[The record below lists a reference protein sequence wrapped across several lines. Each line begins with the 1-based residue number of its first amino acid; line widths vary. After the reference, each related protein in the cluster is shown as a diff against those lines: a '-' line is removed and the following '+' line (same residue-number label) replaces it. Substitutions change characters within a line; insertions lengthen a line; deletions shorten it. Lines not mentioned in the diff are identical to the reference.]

1 MSSYFTLPSFARA
14 KKNTEELEKTNPTKP
29 VLNDAD
35 EEFLT
40 KITSQDAAAPEAIQ
54 QEAPVQITDD
64 GEEKELPKSEVTAE
78 AAKSPDQIALPETQ
92 PEELVESE
100 DKQGDEKEVD
110 STKQEA
116 TDTAPDPPEVTPH
129 DGSDDTK
136 AKKTKKN
143 KTFELPSQEE
153 AEAATKGFDYDQ
165 VMKSQGADKSSQQ
178 GEKRTW
184 ASYLPNMTKS
194 QTLPPKENDT
204 TEKDAAKPSND
215 NSDPQPAAA
224 NKTTQAM
231 DQARSWAQYAS
242 TYIPSTSAIPSIPST
257 WTFANKKD
265 FHAEPVYKED
275 GVTIDEAAT
284 KEKQEKEVSVLLDN
298 LSLSSINNRVFS
310 FSAESQKYYDR
321 FTQVLK
327 DTLNG
332 APTAYE
338 DMDKLMRDAGPT
350 LEKNFASMPP
360 FVQTLVKSL
369 PAKLGASLGPE
380 LMAAA
385 SQKQGHD
392 MKAQMEAGEKGGA
405 SAEASGSKDGQQKKT
420 KRRIPGLKSL
430 TSSNGVVASI
440 LRNIVNFLQVRFPF
454 LVSTTNVVMSLA
466 VFSKFFLNEYPS
478 ACPQTFR
485 TDGKKLTH
493 YLPAVLMF
501 VFWYC
506 HKRGKQVRLDREI
519 EEGKAGEASAAD
531 DGKDEFDGSDF
542 DASDSDAGENVDN
555 DDMAEQ
561 IATAVKQDRDNDI
574 DDEHAAALKRK
585 EEALNKP

>member
-35 EEFLT
+35 EQFLT
-40 KITSQDAAAPEAIQ
+40 KITSQDAVAAPEAVQ
-54 QEAPVQITDD
+54 QEPPVQITDD
-64 GEEKELPKSEVTAE
+64 GEEKELPQSEVSAE
-78 AAKSPDQIALPETQ
+78 AAKSPDQIALPETK
-92 PEELVESE
+92 PEELVG
-100 DKQGDEKEVD
+100 DKAKQGDEKEAD
-110 STKQEA
+110 ASKEDFK
-116 TDTAPDPPEVTPH
+116 DTAPDPPEVTPH

-136 AKKTKKN
+136 SKKAKKN

-165 VMKSQGADKSSQQ
+165 AMKSQGADKSQQ

-194 QTLPPKENDT
+194 QTLTKENT
-204 TEKDAAKPSND
+204 TTSSTEKDAKTETDSESTSP
-215 NSDPQPAAA
+215 
-224 NKTTQAM
+224 NKTTQAI

-242 TYIPSTSAIPSIPST
+242 TYIPSAPALPSIPNT

-275 GVTIDEAAT
+275 GTIDEAAT

-350 LEKNFASMPP
+350 LEKNFANMPP

-385 SQKQGHD
+385 SSKPGND
-392 MKAQMEAGEKGGA
+392 MKARMEAGEKG
-405 SAEASGSKDGQQKKT
+405 EASTSANTDQKKK

-466 VFSKFFLNEYPS
+466 VFSKSSP
-478 ACPQTFR
+478 PQPVTHNR
-485 TDGKKLTH
+485 PKKLT
-493 YLPAVLMF
+493 Y
-501 VFWYC
+501 
-506 HKRGKQVRLDREI
+506 
-519 EEGKAGEASAAD
+519 
-531 DGKDEFDGSDF
+531 
-542 DASDSDAGENVDN
+542 
-555 DDMAEQ
+555 
-561 IATAVKQDRDNDI
+561 
-574 DDEHAAALKRK
+574 
-585 EEALNKP
+585 

>member
-35 EEFLT
+35 EQFLT
-40 KITSQDAAAPEAIQ
+40 KITSQDAVAAPEAVQ
-54 QEAPVQITDD
+54 QEPPVQITDD
-64 GEEKELPKSEVTAE
+64 GEEKELPQSEVSAE
-78 AAKSPDQIALPETQ
+78 AAKSPDQIALPETK
-92 PEELVESE
+92 PKELVG
-100 DKQGDEKEVD
+100 DKAKRGDEKEAD
-110 STKQEA
+110 ASKEDFK
-116 TDTAPDPPEVTPH
+116 DTAPDPPEVTPH

-136 AKKTKKN
+136 SKKAKKN

-165 VMKSQGADKSSQQ
+165 AMKSQGADKSQQ

-194 QTLPPKENDT
+194 QTLTKENT
-204 TEKDAAKPSND
+204 TTSSTEKDAKTETDSESTSP
-215 NSDPQPAAA
+215 
-224 NKTTQAM
+224 NKTTQAI

-242 TYIPSTSAIPSIPST
+242 TYIPSAHALPSIPNT
-257 WTFANKKD
+257 WTFANKRD
-265 FHAEPVYKED
+265 FQAEPVYKQD
-275 GVTIDEAAT
+275 GTIDEAAT

-350 LEKNFASMPP
+350 LEKNFANMPP

-385 SQKQGHD
+385 SSKPGND
-392 MKAQMEAGEKGGA
+392 MKARMEAGEKGGEAAGA
-405 SAEASGSKDGQQKKT
+405 STSANTDQKKK

-466 VFSKFFLNEYPS
+466 VFSKLIFFL
-478 ACPQTFR
+478 F
-485 TDGKKLTH
+485 
-493 YLPAVLMF
+493 
-501 VFWYC
+501 
-506 HKRGKQVRLDREI
+506 
-519 EEGKAGEASAAD
+519 
-531 DGKDEFDGSDF
+531 
-542 DASDSDAGENVDN
+542 
-555 DDMAEQ
+555 
-561 IATAVKQDRDNDI
+561 
-574 DDEHAAALKRK
+574 LKPVNIQPTK
-585 EEALNKP
+585 S

>member
-1 MSSYFTLPSFARA
+1 MQRDVASIAAGQHARVAQKDRLHNTTAMSSYFTLPSFARA

-40 KITSQDAAAPEAIQ
+40 KITSQDTAAPEAIQ
-54 QEAPVQITDD
+54 QEPPVQITED
-64 GEEKELPKSEVTAE
+64 GEEKELPQSEATTE
-78 AAKSPDQIALPETQ
+78 AAKSPDQIALPETK
-92 PEELVESE
+92 PEELVASE
-100 DKQGDEKEVD
+100 DKQGDEKDAEASKED
-110 STKQEA
+110 SK
-116 TDTAPDPPEVTPH
+116 DTAPDPPEVTPH

-136 AKKTKKN
+136 PKKTKKN

-165 VMKSQGADKSSQQ
+165 AMKSQGTDKSQQ
-178 GEKRTW
+178 DLEQRE
-184 ASYLPNMTKS
+184 
-194 QTLPPKENDT
+194 PPA
-204 TEKDAAKPSND
+204 EKDVKTETDSET
-215 NSDPQPAAA
+215 QPTA

-242 TYIPSTSAIPSIPST
+242 TYIPSTAAIPSIPSN

-265 FHAEPVYKED
+265 FHAEPVYKKD
-275 GVTIDEAAT
+275 GTIDEAAT

-385 SQKQGHD
+385 SEKPGHD
-392 MKAQMEAGEKGGA
+392 MKARMAAGEKGGAA
-405 SAEASGSKDGQQKKT
+405 SAEASGSKDGQQKK

-466 VFSKFFLNEYPS
+466 VFI
-478 ACPQTFR
+478 
-485 TDGKKLTH
+485 
-493 YLPAVLMF
+493 LMF

-519 EEGKAGEASAAD
+519 EEGKAGEAAAD
-531 DGKDEFDGSDF
+531 DKEEDEFDGSDF
-542 DASDSDAGENVDN
+542 DATDSDGGDNVDN

-561 IATAVKQDRDNDI
+561 IATAVKEDRDNKEEE
-574 DDEHAAALKRK
+574 DEHAAALKRK
-585 EEALNKP
+585 EEVLNKP

>member
-40 KITSQDAAAPEAIQ
+40 KITSQDAAAPEAVQ
-54 QEAPVQITDD
+54 QEPPVQITDD
-64 GEEKELPKSEVTAE
+64 GEEKELPQSEATTE
-78 AAKSPDQIALPETQ
+78 AAKSPDQIALPETK
-92 PEELVESE
+92 PEKLVGS
-100 DKQGDEKEVD
+100 DAKQGDEKEAD
-110 STKQEA
+110 STREDSK
-116 TDTAPDPPEVTPH
+116 DTAPDPPEVTPH

-136 AKKTKKN
+136 PKKTKKN

-165 VMKSQGADKSSQQ
+165 AMKSQGADKSQQ

-194 QTLPPKENDT
+194 QTLSKENPPA
-204 TEKDAAKPSND
+204 EKDAKTETDSET
-215 NSDPQPAAA
+215 QPTA

-242 TYIPSTSAIPSIPST
+242 TYIPSTAAIPSIPSN

-275 GVTIDEAAT
+275 GTIDEAAT

-385 SQKQGHD
+385 SEKPGHD
-392 MKAQMEAGEKGGA
+392 MKARMEAGEKGGA
-405 SAEASGSKDGQQKKT
+405 STEASGSKDGQQKK

-466 VFSKFFLNEYPS
+466 VFI
-478 ACPQTFR
+478 
-485 TDGKKLTH
+485 
-493 YLPAVLMF
+493 LMF

-519 EEGKAGEASAAD
+519 EEGKAGEAAAD
-531 DGKDEFDGSDF
+531 RKEEDEFDGSDF
-542 DASDSDAGENVDN
+542 DATDSDGGDNVDN

-561 IATAVKQDRDNDI
+561 IATAVKEDRDNDEE
-574 DDEHAAALKRK
+574 DEHAAALKRK
-585 EEALNKP
+585 EEVLNKL

>member
-14 KKNTEELEKTNPTKP
+14 KKNTEELEKTNPTNP

-35 EEFLT
+35 EKFLT
-40 KITSQDAAAPEAIQ
+40 KITSQDGAAAPEAVQ
-54 QEAPVQITDD
+54 EEAPVQITDD
-64 GEEKELPKSEVTAE
+64 GEEKQLPQSEATAE
-78 AAKSPDQIALPETQ
+78 GAKSPDQIAVPETK
-92 PEELVESE
+92 PEEVAKEGE
-100 DKQGDEKEVD
+100 DKQVGEEKVDADEGDPK
-110 STKQEA
+110 
-116 TDTAPDPPEVTPH
+116 DTTSDPPEVTPH
-129 DGSDDTK
+129 GGSTDDKRKK
-136 AKKTKKN
+136 AKKN
-143 KTFELPSQEE
+143 KSFELPSQEE

-165 VMKSQGADKSSQQ
+165 AMKTKDANKSQQQ

-184 ASYLPNMTKS
+184 ASYLPNMSKS
-194 QTLPPKENDT
+194 QTLTKDTAPPAS
-204 TEKDAAKPSND
+204 EKDANMMTDSETT
-215 NSDPQPAAA
+215 ST

-242 TYIPSTSAIPSIPST
+242 TYIPSTSALPSIPST

-265 FHAEPVYKED
+265 FRAEPVYKED
-275 GVTIDEAAT
+275 GTIDEAAT

-298 LSLSSINNRVFS
+298 LSLSNINNRVFS

-338 DMDKLMRDAGPT
+338 DMDKLMKDAGPT
-350 LEKNFASMPP
+350 LEKHFESMPP

-385 SQKQGHD
+385 SQKPGND
-392 MKAQMEAGEKGGA
+392 MKARMEASSKGEA
-405 SAEASGSKDGQQKKT
+405 SAQTTEASDSKDGQKK

-466 VFSKFFLNEYPS
+466 VFSKFDLHDS
-478 ACPQTFR
+478 S
-485 TDGKKLTH
+485 TDDHG
-493 YLPAVLMF
+493 
-501 VFWYC
+501 
-506 HKRGKQVRLDREI
+506 
-519 EEGKAGEASAAD
+519 
-531 DGKDEFDGSDF
+531 
-542 DASDSDAGENVDN
+542 
-555 DDMAEQ
+555 
-561 IATAVKQDRDNDI
+561 
-574 DDEHAAALKRK
+574 
-585 EEALNKP
+585 

>member
-29 VLNDAD
+29 VLNKAD

-40 KITSQDAAAPEAIQ
+40 KITSQDAAPAPEAVQ
-54 QEAPVQITDD
+54 QEPPVQITDD
-64 GEEKELPKSEVTAE
+64 GEEKELPQSEITAE
-78 AAKSPDQIALPETQ
+78 AAKSPDQIALPETK
-92 PEELVESE
+92 PEELV
-100 DKQGDEKEVD
+100 GDGAKLGGEKEVD
-110 STKQEA
+110 GPKEESK
-116 TDTAPDPPEVTPH
+116 DTAPDPPEVTPH

-136 AKKTKKN
+136 SKKAKKN

-165 VMKSQGADKSSQQ
+165 AMNSQGADKSQQ

-194 QTLPPKENDT
+194 QTLTKET
-204 TEKDAAKPSND
+204 TTPSAEKDTKTEDDSEATTP
-215 NSDPQPAAA
+215 

-242 TYIPSTSAIPSIPST
+242 TYIPSTSALPSIPNN

-275 GVTIDEAAT
+275 GTIDEAAT

-385 SQKQGHD
+385 SEKPGHD
-392 MKAQMEAGEKGGA
+392 MKARTEAGEKG
-405 SAEASGSKDGQQKKT
+405 EATTDTNDGQKKK

-466 VFSKFFLNEYPS
+466 VFSKFLP
-478 ACPQTFR
+478 PLPPR
-485 TDGKKLTH
+485 TQFSSP
-493 YLPAVLMF
+493 Y
-501 VFWYC
+501 
-506 HKRGKQVRLDREI
+506 
-519 EEGKAGEASAAD
+519 
-531 DGKDEFDGSDF
+531 
-542 DASDSDAGENVDN
+542 
-555 DDMAEQ
+555 
-561 IATAVKQDRDNDI
+561 
-574 DDEHAAALKRK
+574 
-585 EEALNKP
+585 

>member
-40 KITSQDAAAPEAIQ
+40 KITSQDAAAPEAVQ
-54 QEAPVQITDD
+54 QEPPVQIADD
-64 GEEKELPKSEVTAE
+64 GEEKELPQSEATTG
-78 AAKSPDQIALPETQ
+78 AAKSPDQIALPETK
-92 PEELVESE
+92 PEELVRSE
-100 DKQGDEKEVD
+100 DKQGDEKEAEASKED
-110 STKQEA
+110 SK
-116 TDTAPDPPEVTPH
+116 DTVPDPPEVTPN

-136 AKKTKKN
+136 RKKTKKN

-165 VMKSQGADKSSQQ
+165 AMKSQGADKSQQ

-194 QTLPPKENDT
+194 QTLSKENPPA
-204 TEKDAAKPSND
+204 EKDAKTETDSET
-215 NSDPQPAAA
+215 QPTA

-242 TYIPSTSAIPSIPST
+242 TYIPTTAAIPSIPSN

-265 FHAEPVYKED
+265 FHAEPVYKAD
-275 GVTIDEAAT
+275 GTIDEAAT

-385 SQKQGHD
+385 SEKPGHD
-392 MKAQMEAGEKGGA
+392 MKARMEAGEKGGA
-405 SAEASGSKDGQQKKT
+405 STEASGSKDGQQKK

-466 VFSKFFLNEYPS
+466 VFSKLIS
-478 ACPQTFR
+478 TGLA
-485 TDGKKLTH
+485 
-493 YLPAVLMF
+493 
-501 VFWYC
+501 
-506 HKRGKQVRLDREI
+506 
-519 EEGKAGEASAAD
+519 
-531 DGKDEFDGSDF
+531 
-542 DASDSDAGENVDN
+542 
-555 DDMAEQ
+555 
-561 IATAVKQDRDNDI
+561 
-574 DDEHAAALKRK
+574 
-585 EEALNKP
+585 

>member
-40 KITSQDAAAPEAIQ
+40 KITSQDAAAPEAVQ
-54 QEAPVQITDD
+54 QEPPVQITDD
-64 GEEKELPKSEVTAE
+64 GEEKELPQSEATTE
-78 AAKSPDQIALPETQ
+78 AAKSPDQIALPETK
-92 PEELVESE
+92 PEKLVGS
-100 DKQGDEKEVD
+100 DAKQGDEKEAD
-110 STKQEA
+110 STREDSKDA
-116 TDTAPDPPEVTPH
+116 APDPPEVTPH

-136 AKKTKKN
+136 PKKTKKN

-165 VMKSQGADKSSQQ
+165 AMKSQGADKSQQ

-194 QTLPPKENDT
+194 QTLSKENPPA
-204 TEKDAAKPSND
+204 EKDAKTETDSET
-215 NSDPQPAAA
+215 QPTA

-242 TYIPSTSAIPSIPST
+242 TYIPSTAAIPSIPSN

-275 GVTIDEAAT
+275 GTIDEAAT

-385 SQKQGHD
+385 SEKPGHD
-392 MKAQMEAGEKGGA
+392 MKARMEAGEKGGA
-405 SAEASGSKDGQQKKT
+405 STEASGSKDGQQKK

-466 VFSKFFLNEYPS
+466 VFI
-478 ACPQTFR
+478 
-485 TDGKKLTH
+485 
-493 YLPAVLMF
+493 LMF

-519 EEGKAGEASAAD
+519 EEGKAGEAAAD
-531 DGKDEFDGSDF
+531 RKEEDEFDGSDF
-542 DASDSDAGENVDN
+542 DATDSDGGDNVDN

-561 IATAVKQDRDNDI
+561 IATAVKEDRDNEEE
-574 DDEHAAALKRK
+574 DEHAAALKRK
-585 EEALNKP
+585 EEVLNKL

>member
-40 KITSQDAAAPEAIQ
+40 KITSQDAAAPEALQ

-64 GEEKELPKSEVTAE
+64 GEEKKLPESEVTAD
-78 AAKSPDQIALPETQ
+78 AAKSPDQIALPETK
-92 PEELVESE
+92 PEELAGSE
-100 DKQGDEKEVD
+100 DKQADEKEVD
-110 STKQEA
+110 SAKEETK
-116 TDTAPDPPEVTPH
+116 DTAPDPPEVTPH

-165 VMKSQGADKSSQQ
+165 AMNSQGADKSQQ

-194 QTLPPKENDT
+194 QTLTKENDT
-204 TEKDAAKPSND
+204 TEKDTAKAEND
-215 NSDPQPAAA
+215 SELQPTA

-242 TYIPSTSAIPSIPST
+242 TYIPSTSAIPSIPSN

-385 SQKQGHD
+385 SQKPGHD

-405 SAEASGSKDGQQKKT
+405 SAEASGSKDGQKK

-466 VFSKFFLNEYPS
+466 VFSKFILIPIDS
-478 ACPQTFR
+478 PQ
-485 TDGKKLTH
+485 
-493 YLPAVLMF
+493 
-501 VFWYC
+501 
-506 HKRGKQVRLDREI
+506 
-519 EEGKAGEASAAD
+519 
-531 DGKDEFDGSDF
+531 
-542 DASDSDAGENVDN
+542 
-555 DDMAEQ
+555 MA
-561 IATAVKQDRDNDI
+561 KS
-574 DDEHAAALKRK
+574 
-585 EEALNKP
+585 

>member
-165 VMKSQGADKSSQQ
+165 AIKSQGADKSQQQ

-215 NSDPQPAAA
+215 TSDPQPAAA

-380 LMAAA
+380 LMTAA
-385 SQKQGHD
+385 SQKPGND
-392 MKAQMEAGEKGGA
+392 MKARMEAGEKGE
-405 SAEASGSKDGQQKKT
+405 EASGSKDGQQKKT

-466 VFSKFFLNEYPS
+466 VFSKFILIPID
-478 ACPQTFR
+478 CLGMFR
-485 TDGKKLTH
+485 TDDGKTLTH
-493 YLPAVLMF
+493 SLPP
-501 VFWYC
+501 
-506 HKRGKQVRLDREI
+506 HSPHVRLLVLPQARQASPSRPRDR
-519 EEGKAGEASAAD
+519 GRQSRR
-531 DGKDEFDGSDF
+531 SQR
-542 DASDSDAGENVDN
+542 SRRRQRRV
-555 DDMAEQ
+555 
-561 IATAVKQDRDNDI
+561 RR
-574 DDEHAAALKRK
+574 LR
-585 EEALNKP
+585 L

>member
-1 MSSYFTLPSFARA
+1 
-14 KKNTEELEKTNPTKP
+14 
-29 VLNDAD
+29 
-35 EEFLT
+35 
-40 KITSQDAAAPEAIQ
+40 
-54 QEAPVQITDD
+54 
-64 GEEKELPKSEVTAE
+64 
-78 AAKSPDQIALPETQ
+78 
-92 PEELVESE
+92 
-100 DKQGDEKEVD
+100 
-110 STKQEA
+110 
-116 TDTAPDPPEVTPH
+116 
-129 DGSDDTK
+129 
-136 AKKTKKN
+136 
-143 KTFELPSQEE
+143 
-153 AEAATKGFDYDQ
+153 
-165 VMKSQGADKSSQQ
+165 
-178 GEKRTW
+178 
-184 ASYLPNMTKS
+184 
-194 QTLPPKENDT
+194 
-204 TEKDAAKPSND
+204 
-215 NSDPQPAAA
+215 
-224 NKTTQAM
+224 M

-242 TYIPSTSAIPSIPST
+242 TYIPSTSALPSIPNN

-275 GVTIDEAAT
+275 GTIDEAAT

-385 SQKQGHD
+385 SEKPGHD
-392 MKAQMEAGEKGGA
+392 MKARMEAGEKGE
-405 SAEASGSKDGQQKKT
+405 EASTDGQKKK

-466 VFSKFFLNEYPS
+466 VFSKFLP
-478 ACPQTFR
+478 PLPHR
-485 TDGKKLTH
+485 TQFSSPH
-493 YLPAVLMF
+493 
-501 VFWYC
+501 
-506 HKRGKQVRLDREI
+506 
-519 EEGKAGEASAAD
+519 
-531 DGKDEFDGSDF
+531 
-542 DASDSDAGENVDN
+542 
-555 DDMAEQ
+555 
-561 IATAVKQDRDNDI
+561 
-574 DDEHAAALKRK
+574 
-585 EEALNKP
+585 

>member
-29 VLNDAD
+29 VLNDED
-35 EEFLT
+35 EKFLT
-40 KITSQDAAAPEAIQ
+40 KITSQDAAAPEAVQ

-64 GEEKELPKSEVTAE
+64 GEERELPKPEAAAE
-78 AAKSPDQIALPETQ
+78 AAKSPDQIALPETK
-92 PEELVESE
+92 PEESV
-100 DKQGDEKEVD
+100 GDGQPQSSEKEVVGSKED
-110 STKQEA
+110 SK
-116 TDTAPDPPEVTPH
+116 DTAPDPPEVTPH

-136 AKKTKKN
+136 PKKTKKN

-165 VMKSQGADKSSQQ
+165 AMKSQGTDKSQQ

-194 QTLPPKENDT
+194 QTLTKENNTSTSEEDVQAET
-204 TEKDAAKPSND
+204 P
-215 NSDPQPAAA
+215 PAA

-242 TYIPSTSAIPSIPST
+242 TYIPSTAAIPSIPSN

-265 FHAEPVYKED
+265 LHAEPVYNED
-275 GVTIDEAAT
+275 GTVDEAAT
-284 KEKQEKEVSVLLDN
+284 KEKQEREVSVLLDN

-385 SQKQGHD
+385 SEKPGHD
-392 MKAQMEAGEKGGA
+392 MKARMEAGEKGGA
-405 SAEASGSKDGQQKKT
+405 SAEAAGAGTSKDGQQQKK

-466 VFSKFFLNEYPS
+466 VFI
-478 ACPQTFR
+478 
-485 TDGKKLTH
+485 
-493 YLPAVLMF
+493 LMF

-519 EEGKAGEASAAD
+519 EEGKAHEAAD
-531 DGKDEFDGSDF
+531 SKEDEFDGSDF
-542 DASDSDAGENVDN
+542 DATDSDGGENVDN

-561 IATAVKQDRDNDI
+561 IAMAVKQDRADD

>member
-14 KKNTEELEKTNPTKP
+14 KKNTEDLEKTNPTKP

-35 EEFLT
+35 EKFLT
-40 KITSQDAAAPEAIQ
+40 KITSQDAAAPEDVQ
-54 QEAPVQITDD
+54 NEPPVQITDD
-64 GEEKELPKSEVTAE
+64 GQEKELPRSEATADG
-78 AAKSPDQIALPETQ
+78 AQSPDQIAVPATQ
-92 PEELVESE
+92 PEEAAAEVESKE
-100 DKQGDEKEVD
+100 DSSETKE
-110 STKQEA
+110 STKETEA
-116 TDTAPDPPEVTPH
+116 ATETAPDPPEVTPG
-129 DGSDDTK
+129 DGADD
-136 AKKTKKN
+136 AKPKKSKK

-165 VMKSQGADKSSQQ
+165 AMKGSEGDKSQQQ

-184 ASYLPNMTKS
+184 ASYLPNLSKSGTLTKDEGADNNAA
-194 QTLPPKENDT
+194 PG
-204 TEKDAAKPSND
+204 EKDAQS
-215 NSDPQPAAA
+215 SDSQAAQPTA

-242 TYIPSTSAIPSIPST
+242 TYIPSTAALPSMPAPST
-257 WTFANKKD
+257 WSFANKKD
-265 FHAEPVYKED
+265 FRAEPVYNED
-275 GVTIDEAAT
+275 GSINEEAT

-298 LSLSSINNRVFS
+298 LSLSNINNRVFS

-338 DMDKLMRDAGPT
+338 DMDKLMKDAGPT
-350 LEKNFASMPP
+350 LEKHFNSMPP

-369 PAKLGASLGPE
+369 PAKLGATLGPE

-385 SQKQGHD
+385 SEKPGND
-392 MKAQMEAGEKGGA
+392 LKARMESTNKSDAGVA
-405 SAEASGSKDGQQKKT
+405 SAEASESKEGQKK

-466 VFSKFFLNEYPS
+466 VFSKYSP
-478 ACPQTFR
+478 
-485 TDGKKLTH
+485 
-493 YLPAVLMF
+493 Y
-501 VFWYC
+501 
-506 HKRGKQVRLDREI
+506 
-519 EEGKAGEASAAD
+519 
-531 DGKDEFDGSDF
+531 
-542 DASDSDAGENVDN
+542 
-555 DDMAEQ
+555 
-561 IATAVKQDRDNDI
+561 TA
-574 DDEHAAALKRK
+574 
-585 EEALNKP
+585 

>member
-40 KITSQDAAAPEAIQ
+40 KITSQDAAAPEAVQ
-54 QEAPVQITDD
+54 QEPPVQITDD
-64 GEEKELPKSEVTAE
+64 GEEKELPQSEATTE
-78 AAKSPDQIALPETQ
+78 AAKSPDQIALPETK
-92 PEELVESE
+92 PEKLVGS
-100 DKQGDEKEVD
+100 DAKQGDEKEAD
-110 STKQEA
+110 STREDSK
-116 TDTAPDPPEVTPH
+116 DTAPDPPEVTPH

-136 AKKTKKN
+136 PKKTKKN

-165 VMKSQGADKSSQQ
+165 AMKSQGADKSQQ

-194 QTLPPKENDT
+194 QTLSKENPPA
-204 TEKDAAKPSND
+204 EKDAKTETDSET
-215 NSDPQPAAA
+215 QPTA

-242 TYIPSTSAIPSIPST
+242 TYIPSTAAIPSIPSN

-275 GVTIDEAAT
+275 GTIDEAAT

-385 SQKQGHD
+385 SEKPGHD
-392 MKAQMEAGEKGGA
+392 MKARMEAGEKGGA
-405 SAEASGSKDGQQKKT
+405 STEASGSKDGQQKK

-466 VFSKFFLNEYPS
+466 VFI
-478 ACPQTFR
+478 
-485 TDGKKLTH
+485 
-493 YLPAVLMF
+493 LMF

-519 EEGKAGEASAAD
+519 EEGKAGEAAAD
-531 DGKDEFDGSDF
+531 RKEEDEFDGSDF
-542 DASDSDAGENVDN
+542 DATDSDEGDNVDN

-561 IATAVKQDRDNDI
+561 IATAVKEDRDNDEE
-574 DDEHAAALKRK
+574 DEHAAALKRK
-585 EEALNKP
+585 EEVLNKL

>member
-14 KKNTEELEKTNPTKP
+14 KKNTEALEKTNPTKP

-40 KITSQDAAAPEAIQ
+40 KITSQDAAAAAAPEALQ
-54 QEAPVQITDD
+54 QEAPVQIADD
-64 GEEKELPKSEVTAE
+64 GEEKELPQSEVPTE
-78 AAKSPDQIALPETQ
+78 AAKSPDQIALPETK
-92 PEELVESE
+92 PEKLVGSE
-100 DKQGDEKEVD
+100 EKQGDVEKEVEEDASKEED
-110 STKQEA
+110 SK
-116 TDTAPDPPEVTPH
+116 DTAAPDPPEVTAH
-129 DGSDDTK
+129 DGSADDSNK
-136 AKKTKKN
+136 PKKTNKKN

-165 VMKSQGADKSSQQ
+165 AMKKSQGAETSSSQQQ

-194 QTLPPKENDT
+194 QTLTKENSPA
-204 TEKDAAKPSND
+204 EKDTKTEADSET
-215 NSDPQPAAA
+215 QPPTA
-224 NKTTQAM
+224 NKTAQAM

-242 TYIPSTSAIPSIPST
+242 TYIPSTPAIPSIPST

-275 GVTIDEAAT
+275 GITIDEAAT

-385 SQKQGHD
+385 ASEKPGHD
-392 MKAQMEAGEKGGA
+392 MKARMEAGGGEKGQ
-405 SAEASGSKDGQQKKT
+405 ASGAASDSKDGQKK

-466 VFSKFFLNEYPS
+466 VFSKFDCS
-478 ACPQTFR
+478 CP
-485 TDGKKLTH
+485 K
-493 YLPAVLMF
+493 
-501 VFWYC
+501 
-506 HKRGKQVRLDREI
+506 
-519 EEGKAGEASAAD
+519 
-531 DGKDEFDGSDF
+531 
-542 DASDSDAGENVDN
+542 
-555 DDMAEQ
+555 
-561 IATAVKQDRDNDI
+561 
-574 DDEHAAALKRK
+574 
-585 EEALNKP
+585 

>member
-40 KITSQDAAAPEAIQ
+40 KITSQDAAAPEDVQ
-54 QEAPVQITDD
+54 QEPPVQITDD
-64 GEEKELPKSEVTAE
+64 GEEKELPQSEATTE
-78 AAKSPDQIALPETQ
+78 AAKSPDQIALPETK
-92 PEELVESE
+92 PEKLVGS
-100 DKQGDEKEVD
+100 DAKQGDEKEAD
-110 STKQEA
+110 STREDSK
-116 TDTAPDPPEVTPH
+116 DTAPDPPEVTPH

-136 AKKTKKN
+136 PKKTKKN

-165 VMKSQGADKSSQQ
+165 AMKSQGADKSQQ

-194 QTLPPKENDT
+194 QTLSKENPPA
-204 TEKDAAKPSND
+204 EKDAKTETDSET
-215 NSDPQPAAA
+215 QPTA

-242 TYIPSTSAIPSIPST
+242 TYIPSTAAIPSIPSN

-275 GVTIDEAAT
+275 GTIDEAAT

-385 SQKQGHD
+385 SEKPGHD
-392 MKAQMEAGEKGGA
+392 MKARMEAGEKGGA
-405 SAEASGSKDGQQKKT
+405 STEASGSKDGQQKK

-466 VFSKFFLNEYPS
+466 VFSKLIS
-478 ACPQTFR
+478 TGLA
-485 TDGKKLTH
+485 
-493 YLPAVLMF
+493 
-501 VFWYC
+501 
-506 HKRGKQVRLDREI
+506 
-519 EEGKAGEASAAD
+519 
-531 DGKDEFDGSDF
+531 
-542 DASDSDAGENVDN
+542 
-555 DDMAEQ
+555 
-561 IATAVKQDRDNDI
+561 
-574 DDEHAAALKRK
+574 
-585 EEALNKP
+585 

>member
-40 KITSQDAAAPEAIQ
+40 KITSQDAAAPEAVQ
-54 QEAPVQITDD
+54 QEPPVQITDD
-64 GEEKELPKSEVTAE
+64 GEEKELPQSEATTE
-78 AAKSPDQIALPETQ
+78 AAKSPDQIALPETK
-92 PEELVESE
+92 PEKLVGS
-100 DKQGDEKEVD
+100 DAKQGDEKEAD
-110 STKQEA
+110 STREDSK
-116 TDTAPDPPEVTPH
+116 DTAPDPPEVTPH

-136 AKKTKKN
+136 PKKTKKN

-165 VMKSQGADKSSQQ
+165 AMKSQGADKSQQ

-194 QTLPPKENDT
+194 QTLSKENPPA
-204 TEKDAAKPSND
+204 EKDAKTETDSET
-215 NSDPQPAAA
+215 QPTA

-242 TYIPSTSAIPSIPST
+242 TYIPSTAAIPSIPSN

-275 GVTIDEAAT
+275 GTIDEAAT

-385 SQKQGHD
+385 SEKPGHD
-392 MKAQMEAGEKGGA
+392 MKARMEAGEKGGA
-405 SAEASGSKDGQQKKT
+405 STEASGSKDGQQKK

-466 VFSKFFLNEYPS
+466 VFI
-478 ACPQTFR
+478 
-485 TDGKKLTH
+485 
-493 YLPAVLMF
+493 LMF

-519 EEGKAGEASAAD
+519 EEGKAGEAAAD
-531 DGKDEFDGSDF
+531 RKEEDEFDGSDF
-542 DASDSDAGENVDN
+542 DATDSDGGDNVDN

-561 IATAVKQDRDNDI
+561 IATAVKEDRDNEEE
-574 DDEHAAALKRK
+574 DEHAAALKRK
-585 EEALNKP
+585 EEVLNKL

>member
-14 KKNTEELEKTNPTKP
+14 KKNTEDLEKTNPTNP

-35 EEFLT
+35 EKFLT
-40 KITSQDAAAPEAIQ
+40 RITSQDATAPEAVQ

-64 GEEKELPKSEVTAE
+64 GEEKQLPQPEATDEV
-78 AAKSPDQIALPETQ
+78 AKSPDQIAIPETK
-92 PEELVESE
+92 PDEAVGDE
-100 DKQGDEKEVD
+100 DKQSDEKSAD
-110 STKQEA
+110 ASQEDPK
-116 TDTAPDPPEVTPH
+116 DTAPDPPEEIPH

-136 AKKTKKN
+136 PKKAKKN

-165 VMKSQGADKSSQQ
+165 AMKSKDADKSQQ

-184 ASYLPNMTKS
+184 ASYLPNMSKS
-194 QTLPPKENDT
+194 QTLTKDST
-204 TEKDAAKPSND
+204 SAEKDAKVEDGSETT
-215 NSDPQPAAA
+215 QTAA

-242 TYIPSTSAIPSIPST
+242 TYIPSTSALPSIPSN

-265 FHAEPVYKED
+265 FQSEPVYKED
-275 GVTIDEAAT
+275 GTIDEAAT

-298 LSLSSINNRVFS
+298 LSLSNINNRVFS

-338 DMDKLMRDAGPT
+338 DMDKLMKEAGPT
-350 LEKNFASMPP
+350 LEKHFDSMPP

-380 LMAAA
+380 LLAAA
-385 SQKQGHD
+385 SEKPGND
-392 MKAQMEAGEKGGA
+392 MKARMQASEEGGA
-405 SAEASGSKDGQQKKT
+405 STQAPGASESKDGQKKR
-420 KRRIPGLKSL
+420 RRIPGLKSL

-466 VFSKFFLNEYPS
+466 VFSKLIPKLRRR
-478 ACPQTFR
+478 P
-485 TDGKKLTH
+485 KLTY
-493 YLPAVLMF
+493 YLLSS
-501 VFWYC
+501 
-506 HKRGKQVRLDREI
+506 HVRLLVLPQARQASSSRPRDRR
-519 EEGKAGEASAAD
+519 GQSQRRA
-531 DGKDEFDGSDF
+531 
-542 DASDSDAGENVDN
+542 
-555 DDMAEQ
+555 
-561 IATAVKQDRDNDI
+561 KQRTVRRLRLRR
-574 DDEHAAALKRK
+574 HRLRRR
-585 EEALNKP
+585 

>member
-1 MSSYFTLPSFARA
+1 
-14 KKNTEELEKTNPTKP
+14 
-29 VLNDAD
+29 
-35 EEFLT
+35 
-40 KITSQDAAAPEAIQ
+40 
-54 QEAPVQITDD
+54 
-64 GEEKELPKSEVTAE
+64 
-78 AAKSPDQIALPETQ
+78 
-92 PEELVESE
+92 
-100 DKQGDEKEVD
+100 
-110 STKQEA
+110 
-116 TDTAPDPPEVTPH
+116 
-129 DGSDDTK
+129 
-136 AKKTKKN
+136 
-143 KTFELPSQEE
+143 
-153 AEAATKGFDYDQ
+153 
-165 VMKSQGADKSSQQ
+165 
-178 GEKRTW
+178 
-184 ASYLPNMTKS
+184 
-194 QTLPPKENDT
+194 
-204 TEKDAAKPSND
+204 
-215 NSDPQPAAA
+215 
-224 NKTTQAM
+224 
-231 DQARSWAQYAS
+231 
-242 TYIPSTSAIPSIPST
+242 
-257 WTFANKKD
+257 
-265 FHAEPVYKED
+265 
-275 GVTIDEAAT
+275 
-284 KEKQEKEVSVLLDN
+284 VLLDN

-385 SQKQGHD
+385 SQKPGHD

-519 EEGKAGEASAAD
+519 EEGKAGEASAAAD
-531 DGKDEFDGSDF
+531 DKDEFDGSDF

-561 IATAVKQDRDNDI
+561 IATAVKEDRDNEI